1 NNAVA
6 IAMAERDL
14 AALRVRKQN
23 GEAVDG
29 LIRQTESVLTALR
42 SQQVNAGKK
51 AGVQG
56 IRNEITSRYN
66 TVEAVKPISYVS
78 ATKANKK

>member
-1 NNAVA
+1 
-6 IAMAERDL
+6 M
-14 AALRVRKQN
+14 
-23 GEAVDG
+23 DG

-66 TVEAVKPISYVS
+66 TVDGVKPISYGSVTN
-78 ATKANKK
+78 AIKQITERG